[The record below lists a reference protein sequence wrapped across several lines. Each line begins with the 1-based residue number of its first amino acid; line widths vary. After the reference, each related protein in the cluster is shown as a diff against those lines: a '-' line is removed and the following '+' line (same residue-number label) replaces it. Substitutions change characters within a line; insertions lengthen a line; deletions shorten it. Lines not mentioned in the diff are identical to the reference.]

1 MDLDGNTTINSGENI
16 QAVYNGTTTLGFWD
30 GISVANFNRWCTPQR
45 VSVEEVGD
53 TIEMIFIET
62 SNMTLAVYPAR
73 PPARQVFKIIYSCK
87 DGKWNKS
94 ERIYGEIIPAQDEQY
109 EFE

>member
-1 MDLDGNTTINSGENI
+1 MDLDGNITDNGYKL
-16 QAVYNGTTTLGFWD
+16 AVNHSSSGTTNLY
-30 GISVANFNRWCTPQR
+30 FNTWSNPER

-62 SNMTLAVYPAR
+62 SMITLAVYPSR
-73 PPARQVFKIIYSCK
+73 PSDRRVYKIIYSCK

-94 ERIYGEIIPAQDEQY
+94 ERIYGEIIPAQKEDY
-109 EFE
+109 VFE